1 MIVWLLAALF
11 WDFLVYDILYFQMEL
26 HFALDIFN
34 LNSSTTVTLVWCS
47 QHVIAVIFWFPI
59 TASSF
64 QERQKVGIILILF
77 SPEGQVDKVVHIQA
91 SYQGN
96 LYSFISS
103 SLIHL
108 QSYILWIIK
117 QFVKLW
123 QEFSLTFI
131 SV

>member
-47 QHVIAVIFWFPI
+47 KHVIAVIFLFSI

>member
-47 QHVIAVIFWFPI
+47 KHVIAVIFWFSI